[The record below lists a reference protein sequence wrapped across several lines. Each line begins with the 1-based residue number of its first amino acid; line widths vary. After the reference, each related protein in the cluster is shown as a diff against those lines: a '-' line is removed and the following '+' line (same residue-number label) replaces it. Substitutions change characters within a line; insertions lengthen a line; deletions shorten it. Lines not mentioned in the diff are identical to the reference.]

1 MGGAQMM
8 LVLGA
13 LVLLSLMVLNINR
26 AQLESERQMSQ
37 AEYILAATAVGQS
50 MISEISSKDY
60 DAATASDESA
70 PVSSFTSPKYL
81 GPGSWEAYPNFNDV
95 DDFHRFNTTVN
106 TPRAGTF
113 RISCLVDYV
122 DPMQPNIS
130 SGVRTRTKRLRVTVE
145 SDFLDEAVNL
155 VYYKSH

>member
-50 MISEISSKDY
+50 MISEISSKHF
-60 DAATASDESA
+60 DATTASNESA
-70 PVSSFTSPKYL
+70 PVSSFTSPHHL
-81 GPGSWEAYPNFNDV
+81 GAGSWESYPNFNDF

-106 TPRAGTF
+106 TPRAGNF
-113 RISCLVDYV
+113 RIRCLVDYV
-122 DPMQPNIS
+122 DPMTPNVT
-130 SGVRTRTKRLRVTVE
+130 SGIRTRTKRLRVNVS
-145 SDFLDEAVNL
+145 SDFLDDPVNL